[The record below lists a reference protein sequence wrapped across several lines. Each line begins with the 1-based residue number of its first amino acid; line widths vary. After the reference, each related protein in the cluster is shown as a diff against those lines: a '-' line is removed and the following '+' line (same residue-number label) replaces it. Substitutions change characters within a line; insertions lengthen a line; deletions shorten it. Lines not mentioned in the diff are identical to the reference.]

1 LVTYS
6 DAYPGSSNFPP
17 VRMLDIYKDVKE
29 QMGVP
34 GVNPAGLLDLSKIST
49 AQQANASDRGT

>member
-1 LVTYS
+1 
-6 DAYPGSSNFPP
+6 
-17 VRMLDIYKDVKE
+17 MLDIYKDVKE
-29 QMGVP
+29 QMGGP

>member
-1 LVTYS
+1 
-6 DAYPGSSNFPP
+6 
-17 VRMLDIYKDVKE
+17 MLDIYKYVKE

-49 AQQANASDRGT
+49 ELHANTSDRGT